1 MKISF
6 DNLFR
11 DIPPSLRNEL
21 KDKFIEIV
29 KNYNERRWES
39 SELNG
44 GKFCEV
50 IYTILDG
57 FVKQKY
63 AQNASKPQNMEQ
75 SCKNLANYPVA
86 DSVRLSIPRAIVALY
101 EVRNRRGVGHVSGDV
116 NPNHMDAVYVLN
128 SSKWILAE
136 LIRVFNGLSVS
147 EARIA
152 VEELSSYDI
161 PLVCNLGNVR
171 RVLNCDLNKKEQ
183 TLVLLHSSPLNL
195 MSEKELTECVEY
207 SNLSMYRK
215 KILIPSHKKRLLEY
229 DQNSKTVQ
237 LLPPGIAAAEEIIRK
252 HSNLLE

>member
-50 IYTILDG
+50 TYTILDG

-75 SCKNLANYPVA
+75 SCRNLANYRVA
-86 DSVRLSIPRAIVALY
+86 DSVRLSIPRVIVALY
-101 EVRNRRGVGHVSGDV
+101 EVRNRRGVGHVSWG
-116 NPNHMDAVYVLN
+116 
-128 SSKWILAE
+128 
-136 LIRVFNGLSVS
+136 
-147 EARIA
+147 
-152 VEELSSYDI
+152 
-161 PLVCNLGNVR
+161 C
-171 RVLNCDLNKKEQ
+171 
-183 TLVLLHSSPLNL
+183 
-195 MSEKELTECVEY
+195 
-207 SNLSMYRK
+207 
-215 KILIPSHKKRLLEY
+215 
-229 DQNSKTVQ
+229 
-237 LLPPGIAAAEEIIRK
+237 
-252 HSNLLE
+252 